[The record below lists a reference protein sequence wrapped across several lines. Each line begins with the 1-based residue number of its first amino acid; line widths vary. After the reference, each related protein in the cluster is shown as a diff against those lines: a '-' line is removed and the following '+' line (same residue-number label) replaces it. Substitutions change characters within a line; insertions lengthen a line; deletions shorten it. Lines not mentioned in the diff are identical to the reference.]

1 MSSQDHFTDTSTSFS
16 TALRATIDGIG
27 GETIT
32 LRRLIEAI
40 GEQGLLLLCGIA
52 SLPFLLPV
60 SIPGVSTVFGLAI
73 VLAALAITL
82 NRLPWLPR
90 RVLDRELPSEKLRAA
105 LRRGLDMVAKVERF
119 VRPRLTGLTQAGLMS
134 RANGLML
141 MLAGILL
148 MAPLGFVPFSNTLP
162 AVAVLL
168 LSIGMM
174 ERDGVMVL
182 AGYGFIALTLGYFS
196 VLGLLAVRAGQG
208 IGATFGG

>member
-1 MSSQDHFTDTSTSFS
+1 MSSQDHFQDTATSFS
-16 TALRATIDGIG
+16 ASLRATIDGIG

-90 RVLDRELPSEKLRAA
+90 RVLDREMPSDKLRAA
-105 LRRGLDMVAKVERF
+105 LGRGLDMAAKVERF
-119 VRPRLTGLTQAGLMS
+119 VRPRLTALTRSGVVS
-134 RANGLML
+134 RFNGLML
-141 MLAGILL
+141 MLAGVLL
-148 MAPLGFVPFSNTLP
+148 MAPLGLVPFSNTLP

-182 AGYGFIALTLGYFS
+182 AGYGFIGLTIGYFA
-196 VLGLLAVRAGQG
+196 VLALLAVRAGQG
-208 IGATFGG
+208 IGAALGG